1 MQWCGNAGRAL
12 LPFKNTKEE
21 KALILLANSPKNF
34 GFDLLNMSKEEYY
47 FFTNSKNETQPIEIN
62 ENRLK
67 LGAFNKYD
75 KIIAF
80 LDEYDKK
87 AVDEFKKVA
96 KRKNTVL
103 VYFGDPTHL
112 KYLDDFKTILYIPKG
127 GDMSLQLIAEV
138 LSGGNLALGQL
149 PINISK
155 KYYFGK
161 NKPLTKK
168 IRLRKALFSEEVG
181 ASSEI
186 LSEISEIAR
195 EGIRKKAM
203 PSCQIMVV
211 KNGAIIYDEAFG
223 YHTYRRKTLIKPSH
237 LYDLASITKVAA
249 TTMAMMK
256 LYQQGKYSLSDSL
269 YQIIG
274 MDTTSNLNYITIR
287 DLLIH
292 QSGLQPNMPINR
304 FLRKKDEKMFSKN
317 ATDSATTKI
326 ADNFYLYD
334 NWLDTLWN
342 TIKTLELTPNPS
354 YRYSDINANLLQKI
368 VETITEK
375 PLDEY
380 VQEMLYEPLGM
391 NRILFNPLSTFK
403 KEEIVPTEK
412 DDYYRKQLLQ
422 GYVHDMGAAMLGGVG
437 GHAGLFANAND
448 VAKIMQMYLQKGY
461 YGGKRY
467 LKSETLDKFNH
478 RYFSDKKVRRGLGFD
493 KPQLNPKVKA
503 TCGCVSDESFGHSGF
518 TGTYTWADPKSE
530 IVYVFLSNR
539 VYPTMEN
546 KGLVK
551 SNMRTEI
558 QQVIQDAI
566 ID

>member
-1 MQWCGNAGRAL
+1 M
-12 LPFKNTKEE
+12 
-21 KALILLANSPKNF
+21 ILLANSPKIF
-34 GFDLLNMSKEEYY
+34 GFDLPNMSKEEYY

-127 GDMSLQLIAEV
+127 GDMSPQLIAEV

-412 DDYYRKQLLQ
+412 DNSWRKQLVH
-422 GYVHDMGAAMLGGVG
+422 GYVHDESAALQGGVAG
-437 GHAGLFANAND
+437 NAGLFSTAMDLA
-448 VAKIMQMYLQKGY
+448 ILSQMLLDGEYLGKSILQKETIDIFRAST
-461 YGGKRY
+461 YGNY
-467 LKSETLDKFNH
+467 
-478 RYFSDKKVRRGLGFD
+478 RGLGFN
-493 KPQLNPKVKA
+493 KQRVSGTA
-503 TCGCVSDESFGHSGF
+503 GCAAVAPLSTFGHTGF
-518 TGTYTWADPKSE
+518 TGNAFWIDPE
-530 IVYVFLSNR
+530 NDLIYIFLSNR
-539 VYPTMEN
+539 VYPRRNGRLSQMKIRE
-546 KGLVK
+546 
-551 SNMRTEI
+551 RIHE
-558 QQVIQDAI
+558 VIYRSLELKN
-566 ID
+566 